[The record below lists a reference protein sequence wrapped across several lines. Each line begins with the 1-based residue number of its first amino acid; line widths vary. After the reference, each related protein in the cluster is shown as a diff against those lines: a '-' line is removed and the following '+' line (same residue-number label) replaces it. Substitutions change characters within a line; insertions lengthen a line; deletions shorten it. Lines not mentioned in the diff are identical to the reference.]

1 MVKGSANDVAY
12 LVRQGQQE
20 VIEEDGGSRGYII
33 LVVISRSQEQEW
45 YKPMPTFLEVLG
57 GIGVQRSRKSTHGRD
72 T

>member
-45 YKPMPTFLEVLG
+45 YKPMPTFLEVLR